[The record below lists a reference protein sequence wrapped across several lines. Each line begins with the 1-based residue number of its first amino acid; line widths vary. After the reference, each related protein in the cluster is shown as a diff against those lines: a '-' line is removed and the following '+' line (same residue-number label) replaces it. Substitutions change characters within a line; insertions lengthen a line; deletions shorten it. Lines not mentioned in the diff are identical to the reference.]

1 MTNLSPFHYLD
12 DDNMRQMFET
22 AYQAITITELWDYMK
37 KDVDNYMFNSDGE
50 VQRIYNKIEE
60 LGYEGHS
67 GCSFGSTMR
76 DMQFIANNGEKLFR
90 QEYLQALKK

>member
-50 VQRIYNKIEE
+50 VRIIYDKIEK
-60 LGYEGHS
+60 LGYTEHS
-67 GCSFGSTMR
+67 GASFGYIMR
-76 DMQFIANNGEKLFR
+76 HMQFIATNGIEKHKQML
-90 QEYLQALKK
+90 LQNSV